1 MVGILK
7 IRESLPQR
15 ISCLEE
21 SEPGTPQSNN
31 PLEARRQKAWVQY
44 LLRAY
49 CVQEP
54 VPALGVQSVSNV
66 KFSMLLKLRLGGQVL
81 KERLSGCY
89 RRRGGS
95 RGQSR
100 KSPGRGG
107 LEQA

>member
-7 IRESLPQR
+7 IREALPQR

-54 VPALGVQSVSNV
+54 VGALGVQSVSNV

-81 KERLSGCY
+81 KDSLGAT
-89 RRRGGS
+89 GG
-95 RGQSR
+95 
-100 KSPGRGG
+100 GG
-107 LEQA
+107 ELGTVKESSWKRWA